1 MLNWYDIHSVGR
13 VLHTDRL
20 AEAEQH
26 RLFARTATRVPA
38 ATLRSRLG
46 QALISLG
53 RWVDGRSDAPARY
66 GVERT
71 GAR

>member
-1 MLNWYDIHSVGR
+1 MLNWYDTQAVGR
-13 VLHTDRL
+13 ALHTERL

-26 RLFARTATRVPA
+26 RLFARTATQVPA
-38 ATLRSRLG
+38 TTLRPRLG
-46 QALISLG
+46 QALIRLG

-66 GVERT
+66 EVERT